1 MAADLVDLRA
11 VRSFI
16 SGTWNGG
23 GNDQTYAGQDG
34 NVNNPTRQFQTVGA
48 NGSVAV
54 EGAPLSNTQTGAVLK
69 NPLILIA
76 GAALLAFVLLRKGA

>member
-1 MAADLVDLRA
+1 MGDLVDLRA

-23 GNDQTYAGQDG
+23 GNDQTYAGQDATA
-34 NVNNPTRQFQTVGA
+34 NNPTRQYQTVGA
-48 NGSVAV
+48 NGSVGV
-54 EGAPLSNTQTGAVLK
+54 EGSPLSNTQTGAILK

-76 GAALLAFVLLRKGA
+76 GVALVAFILLRKGA